1 MVSVGGGK
9 SEPLQLPALLPNP
22 DVISARLGEEIV
34 LFHLRTDRFYELNG
48 TAARFWELLSTRCD
62 SAQINRQ
69 LLEEFEVDPD
79 QLADEVKGL
88 LMALQGQ
95 DLVTDVE

>member
-9 SEPLQLPALLPNP
+9 SGPPQLRPLLPNP

-34 LFHLRTDRFYELNG
+34 LVHLRTDRFYELNG
-48 TAARFWELLSTRCD
+48 TAARFWELLSTGCD

-69 LLEEFEVDPD
+69 LLEEFAVDPN
-79 QLADEVKGL
+79 QLADETKRL
-88 LMALQGQ
+88 LMALQEQ
-95 DLVTDVE
+95 DLVTHVE